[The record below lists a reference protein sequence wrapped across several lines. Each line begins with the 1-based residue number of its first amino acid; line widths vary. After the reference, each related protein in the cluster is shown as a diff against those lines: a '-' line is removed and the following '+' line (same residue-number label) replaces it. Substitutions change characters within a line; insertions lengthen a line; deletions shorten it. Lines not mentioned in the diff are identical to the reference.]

1 MKTKA
6 TILVLI
12 AALFA
17 VSYNQQVLA
26 QSKTQLGRSLTKRTM
41 IYSLAYEAVI
51 WSVPAIQSMQIKK
64 ELFEKSGNKNSLG
77 YISGDVSGKMV
88 VPTFNNVS
96 APVFGNLDLKDG
108 PMVIEFPAASEKG
121 KYFGSILD
129 VWESPIEDFGP
140 AGIDKGKGGK
150 FLLTP
155 PGYSSKV
162 PTGYIEIPCP
172 SYNVH
177 FFLRSI
183 PMSQGKKGYQDAVK
197 YALTLKAYPLAE
209 VDKAITNWFDLSTVE
224 GYFWACPI
232 PEQHDIFGLID
243 DLVQDDVVLREDLV
257 MYGILKYLGLEKG
270 KSFMPNDYTREILVE
285 GARDAY
291 AEMETYLGSG
301 KAFEQYWEGTSW
313 GAFRLTP
320 EIMKT
325 AGTYKFDEYMDY
337 HARAMDYA
345 YFAAALPKHFN
356 PEGGGATFYVMTATD
371 KNSKAINGRNY
382 YKLKVPANVPVA
394 DFWALT
400 MYSTKYRTYTDSEK
414 FSLSSLDNLQ
424 INSDG
429 TLDIYIGPSPPIGKE
444 SNWLGTVKD
453 DGIFF
458 IFRFYGPEKA
468 ILEKTWKLP
477 DFEKIKKY

>member
-1 MKTKA
+1 
-6 TILVLI
+6 
-12 AALFA
+12 
-17 VSYNQQVLA
+17 
-26 QSKTQLGRSLTKRTM
+26 M

-88 VPTFNNVS
+88 VPSFNNVA
-96 APVFGNLDLKDG
+96 APVFGNLDLKDS

-183 PMSQGKKGYQDAVK
+183 PMSQGKKGYQDAVN
-197 YALTLKAYPLAE
+197 YALTLKVYPLDEA
-209 VDKAITNWFDLSTVE
+209 DKAVTNWFDLSTVE

-243 DLVQDDVVLREDLV
+243 AFVQEEVVFREDLV

-291 AEMETYLGSG
+291 AEMEILCCSFT
-301 KAFEQYWEGTSW
+301 
-313 GAFRLTP
+313 
-320 EIMKT
+320 
-325 AGTYKFDEYMDY
+325 
-337 HARAMDYA
+337 
-345 YFAAALPKHFN
+345 
-356 PEGGGATFYVMTATD
+356 
-371 KNSKAINGRNY
+371 KAI
-382 YKLKVPANVPVA
+382 
-394 DFWALT
+394 
-400 MYSTKYRTYTDSEK
+400 
-414 FSLSSLDNLQ
+414 
-424 INSDG
+424 
-429 TLDIYIGPSPPIGKE
+429 
-444 SNWLGTVKD
+444 
-453 DGIFF
+453 
-458 IFRFYGPEKA
+458 
-468 ILEKTWKLP
+468 
-477 DFEKIKKY
+477 

>member
-1 MKTKA
+1 
-6 TILVLI
+6 
-12 AALFA
+12 
-17 VSYNQQVLA
+17 
-26 QSKTQLGRSLTKRTM
+26 
-41 IYSLAYEAVI
+41 
-51 WSVPAIQSMQIKK
+51 
-64 ELFEKSGNKNSLG
+64 
-77 YISGDVSGKMV
+77 
-88 VPTFNNVS
+88 
-96 APVFGNLDLKDG
+96 
-108 PMVIEFPAASEKG
+108 
-121 KYFGSILD
+121 
-129 VWESPIEDFGP
+129 
-140 AGIDKGKGGK
+140 
-150 FLLTP
+150 
-155 PGYSSKV
+155 
-162 PTGYIEIPCP
+162 
-172 SYNVH
+172 
-177 FFLRSI
+177 
-183 PMSQGKKGYQDAVK
+183 
-197 YALTLKAYPLAE
+197 
-209 VDKAITNWFDLSTVE
+209 
-224 GYFWACPI
+224 
-232 PEQHDIFGLID
+232 
-243 DLVQDDVVLREDLV
+243 
-257 MYGILKYLGLEKG
+257 
-270 KSFMPNDYTREILVE
+270 MPNDYTREILVE

-337 HARAMDYA
+337 HARAKDYA

-429 TLDIYIGPSPPIGKE
+429 TIDIYIGPTPPKGKE

-453 DGIFF
+453 NGIFF